1 MRLYLA
7 RHGQTT
13 SNTIRA
19 LDTAAPGADLTETGR
34 VQSEELAERM
44 TDIHLDGILVSHLV
58 RTQQTAEPIAT
69 SRKLDPRIDP
79 RIAEVS
85 AGDWEMANDMPTLME
100 YFGIAQNWM
109 EGDLDPRIPGGEN
122 GHEVLERFNAAIEES
137 DEESL
142 LVVSHGMM
150 LQVWATIMVG
160 DPAGEKL
167 PHMTNCATGV
177 IEGTPGKWE
186 LVDWYKPP
194 TPGTEVPAEDVPK
207 E

>member
-13 SNTIRA
+13 SNVAGA

-34 VQSEELAERM
+34 VQAQELSDRL
-44 TDIHLDGILVSHLV
+44 TDIELDGILVSNLV
-58 RTQQTAEPIAT
+58 RTHQTAEPVAKAKNLAPREDARIKEIAG
-69 SRKLDPRIDP
+69 
-79 RIAEVS
+79 
-85 AGDWEMANDMPTLME
+85 GDWEMTTDANYLRK
-100 YFGIAQNWM
+100 YFEIAYGWM
-109 EGDLDPRIPGGEN
+109 KGDLSGRVPGGEN

-137 DEESL
+137 EEDSL

-160 DPAGEKL
+160 DPAGDVL
-167 PHMTNCATGV
+167 PHMTNCALGV
-177 IEGTPGKWE
+177 IDGQPGSWT

-194 TPGTEVPAEDVPK
+194 VPGEETSQIA
-207 E
+207 